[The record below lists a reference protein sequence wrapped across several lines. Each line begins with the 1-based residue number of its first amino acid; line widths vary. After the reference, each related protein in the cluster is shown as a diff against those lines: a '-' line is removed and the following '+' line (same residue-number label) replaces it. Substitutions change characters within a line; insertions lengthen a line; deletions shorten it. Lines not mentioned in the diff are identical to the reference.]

1 MSSDRVCACD
11 EWELICF
18 VLYLCIYYCVCVC
31 VCVSLCY
38 SYMRFRV
45 LYPLID
51 CDSFSNKPLS
61 HISLKAS
68 LNNKINKKRRII
80 IIQTQT
86 YRDHPMSSMHT
97 HWKDLKSKHFPESNR
112 FAVTSCPPP
121 RFVVM
126 KLTCSSDPQ
135 RSN

>member
-1 MSSDRVCACD
+1 MYVRVMNGNSY
-11 EWELICF
+11 
-18 VLYLCIYYCVCVC
+18 VLCCTYVYIIVCVCVC
-31 VCVSLCY
+31 VCEFVCLCY

-97 HWKDLKSKHFPESNR
+97 HRKDLKSKHFPESNR